1 MNNSISLAFA
11 NLLLGALHS
20 FLLKKQQQQKQKH
33 YKKQTDPGTVGPT
46 VISALKILNKETWIS
61 PCTTNLEFDLNDN
74 FWKNNKEKK
83 TRQKCFYNHN
93 CKSW

>member
-1 MNNSISLAFA
+1 MTACECEACNFHIAVLIKGIFNALISIVLETMNNSISLAFA

-46 VISALKILNKETWIS
+46 VISALKNLNKET
-61 PCTTNLEFDLNDN
+61 
-74 FWKNNKEKK
+74 
-83 TRQKCFYNHN
+83 
-93 CKSW
+93 

>member
-1 MNNSISLAFA
+1 MCYNFLTACECEACNFHIAVLIKSIFNALISIVLETMNNSISFAFA

-46 VISALKILNKETWIS
+46 VISALKNLNKET
-61 PCTTNLEFDLNDN
+61 
-74 FWKNNKEKK
+74 
-83 TRQKCFYNHN
+83 
-93 CKSW
+93 